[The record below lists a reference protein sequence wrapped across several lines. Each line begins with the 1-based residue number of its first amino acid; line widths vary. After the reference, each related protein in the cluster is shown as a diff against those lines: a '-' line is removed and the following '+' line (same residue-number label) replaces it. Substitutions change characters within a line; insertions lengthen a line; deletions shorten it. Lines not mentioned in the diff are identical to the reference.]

1 MKKVCTILSALFLCL
16 FVLSALSAQQ
26 SPAKKKKTFILNGE
40 VKDEAGQFVEGA
52 TVVIE
57 SIKKTTTTNKNGY
70 FLFELPEGVYT
81 VKVTFVGCYPLSQK
95 VELYSNQL
103 LRLDIVKSI
112 NELQEVEVVDQSKDK
127 NVNSTQTGTSRM
139 TINAIKKLP
148 TLLGEVDVIRSLQTL
163 PGVTTVGE
171 GASGFNV
178 RGGNIDQNLVL
189 MDDIPIFNTS
199 HLLGFYSVFNPEAV
213 RDMTLYRGGT
223 PAQFGGRTSAVL
235 DIKLKE
241 PDLDTFRASGG
252 IGILAS
258 RLLLETPII
267 KEKMSFFVAGR
278 GSYTD
283 VLFPLINNSSI
294 NKTKASYYDITSKLR
309 WKLNDKNAVFFTGY
323 FSNDVFKITGDSLS
337 GLEVNATSTRFK
349 WQTQALALR
358 WNHIFSDKM
367 SVNTSLI
374 NSQYKP
380 IIEIPDVDFASKLE
394 AGLNHNQLKSDIVYY
409 ANAKHKIELGASGI
423 LTKINPGSL
432 LPTSAISIIN
442 PVILP
447 QEKSVEAGIYLNDEW
462 QMNKTVT
469 LSYGLRYAV
478 YGLLGEGR
486 VFQYEDN
493 LLKDTAKIKGVTTYK
508 SNEVIKLYHGPEPR
522 LSLKIQTGDNSSI
535 KLGYQR
541 MQQFT
546 QLISNTTSALP
557 TARWKMSDTYI
568 KPQIADQVS
577 VGFFKNLKDNAIET
591 SVEVYYKNSA
601 NFPDY
606 RSGSNL
612 LLLDA
617 VETVL
622 NQGKSRS
629 YGLEF
634 YLRKKKGR
642 TTGWLTYTYSRSE
655 VLINSPYPEDKP
667 VSGAYYPTN
676 FDKPHVLNI
685 ITNYYYNNRI
695 NFSANFTYS
704 TGRPI
709 TLAQDKYYIDN
720 IYVPNFVNRN
730 RDRIPDYHRLDLS
743 MNIEPNPN
751 KAKRFKS
758 SWNISIYN
766 AYGRRNAYSLFSK
779 TKNNRIYQVLNR
791 AETYRLAII
800 GAVIPSIT
808 YNFKF

>member
-1 MKKVCTILSALFLCL
+1 MKQLYALFFTLL
-16 FVLSALSAQQ
+16 ISLPSIAAQ
-26 SPAKKKKTFILNGE
+26 KKTNKDAKIFILNGE
-40 VKDEAGQFVEGA
+40 VKDESGRFVEGA
-52 TVVIE
+52 TVAIE
-57 SIKKTTTTNKNGY
+57 SINKSVVTDTNGY
-70 FLFELPEGVYT
+70 FIFKLTEGVYNL
-81 VKVTFVGCYPLSQK
+81 KVTYVGYYTK
-95 VELYSNQL
+95 TRRVELYSNQL
-103 LRLDIVKSI
+103 ISFDIVKSV
-112 NELQEVEVVDQSKDK
+112 NELQEVEVTDQAKDK
-127 NVNSTQTGTSRM
+127 NVNSTQTGTSRL
-139 TINAIKKLP
+139 TINTIKKLP

-199 HLLGFYSVFNPEAV
+199 HLLGFYSVFNPETV

-267 KEKMSFFVAGR
+267 AEKMSVLIAGR

-283 VLFPLINNSSI
+283 VLFPLINNPSI
-294 NKTKASYYDITSKLR
+294 NKTKASYYDVTSKLR
-309 WKLNDKNAVFFTGY
+309 WKLNDKNNLFFTGY
-323 FSNDVFKITGDSLS
+323 FSNDIFKITGDSLT
-337 GLEVNATSTRFK
+337 GLEVNATSTRFSWK
-349 WQTQALALR
+349 TQALALR
-358 WNHIFSDKM
+358 LNHIFNDKM
-367 SVNTSLI
+367 SSNTSII

-380 IIEIPDVDFASKLE
+380 IIDIPDAEFAAQLAAGVNHSQVKTDF
-394 AGLNHNQLKSDIVYY
+394 VYF
-409 ANAKHKIELGASGI
+409 ANAKHKIEFGVSGI
-423 LTKINPGSL
+423 FNKLQPGSL
-432 LPTSAISIIN
+432 LPTSDLSVIN

-447 QEKSVEAGIYLNDEW
+447 NEQSVETGIYFNDEW
-462 QMNKTVT
+462 QVSKKIS

-486 VFQYEDN
+486 VFQYADEN
-493 LLKDTAKIKGVTTYK
+493 LKDTAKIKSVTTFK
-508 SNEVIKLYHGPEPR
+508 KGEVIKWYHNPEPR
-522 LSLKIQTGDNSSI
+522 LSLKIQTSDNGSV
-535 KLGYQR
+535 KFGFQR
-541 MQQFT
+541 MQQFI

-577 VGFFKNLKDNAIET
+577 LGYFQNFNDNSIET
-591 SVEVYYKNSA
+591 SVEVYYKNAA

-622 NQGKSRS
+622 NQGKSQS

-642 TTGWLTYTYSRSE
+642 TTGWLTYTYSRSK

-676 FDKPHVLNI
+676 FDKPHVLNL

-720 IYVPNFVNRN
+720 IYVPNFLNRN
-730 RDRIPDYHRLDLS
+730 QDRIPDYHRLDLS

-751 KAKRFKS
+751 KSKRFKS
-758 SWNISIYN
+758 SWNISLYN
-766 AYGRRNAYSLFSK
+766 VYARRNSYSIFGK

-791 AETYRLAII
+791 TETYRLAII

>member
-1 MKKVCTILSALFLCL
+1 MKKCYSIFSVCFLSLLCISSI
-16 FVLSALSAQQ
+16 VAQ
-26 SPAKKKKTFILNGE
+26 KKPTKEQKKFILNGE
-40 VKDEAGQFVEGA
+40 VKDEMGRFVDGA

-57 SIKKTTTTNKNGY
+57 SLGKSTVTNENGY
-70 FLFELPEGVYT
+70 FIFELTEGVYT
-81 VKVTFVGCYPLSQK
+81 VKVTYVGCYPKSRKVDLS
-95 VELYSNQL
+95 SNQL
-103 LRLDIVKSI
+103 IQFDIVKSV
-112 NELQEVEVVDQSKDK
+112 NELQEVEVIDQAKDK
-127 NVNSTQTGTSRM
+127 NVNSTQTGTNRM

-199 HLLGFYSVFNPEAV
+199 HLLGFYSVFNPEVV

-267 KEKMSFFVAGR
+267 GDKMSVLIAGR

-283 VLFPLINNSSI
+283 VLFPLINNRSI

-309 WKLNDKNAVFFTGY
+309 WKLNNENNLFFTGY
-323 FSNDVFKITGDSLS
+323 FSNDIFKITGDSLT

-349 WQTQALALR
+349 WQTQALSLR
-358 WNHIFSDKM
+358 WNHIFNDKM
-367 SVNTSLI
+367 SVNTALI

-380 IIEIPDVDFASKLE
+380 IIDIPDEDFASKLE
-394 AGLNHNQLKSDIVYY
+394 AGVNHSQLKSDFVYF
-409 ANAKHKIELGASGI
+409 ANTHHKIDFGISAI
-423 LTKINPGSL
+423 LTQLKPGSL
-432 LPTSAISIIN
+432 LPTSALSAIN

-447 QEKSVEAGIYLNDEW
+447 PEQSLEAGVYVHDEW
-462 QMNKTVT
+462 QINKTLS
-469 LSYGLRYAV
+469 LSYGLRYAL

-493 LLKDTAKIKGVTTYK
+493 ILKDTAKIKGVTTYK
-508 SNEVIKLYHGPEPR
+508 KGEVIKWYQGPEPR
-522 LSLKIQTGDNSSI
+522 LTLKIQAGDDGSI

-577 VGFFKNLKDNAIET
+577 LGYFRNFNDNAIES
-591 SVEVYYKNSA
+591 SVELYYKNAA

-655 VLINSPYPEDKP
+655 VVINSPYPEDKP
-667 VSGAYYPTN
+667 VNGVYYPTN

-685 ITNYYYNNRI
+685 IANYYYNNRI

-730 RDRIPDYHRLDLS
+730 KDRIPDYHRLDLS

-751 KAKRFKS
+751 KSKRFKS